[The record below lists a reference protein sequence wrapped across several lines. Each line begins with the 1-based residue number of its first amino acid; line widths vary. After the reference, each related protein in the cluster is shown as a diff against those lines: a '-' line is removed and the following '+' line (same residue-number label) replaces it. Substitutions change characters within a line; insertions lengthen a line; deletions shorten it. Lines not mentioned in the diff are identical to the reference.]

1 MRALSH
7 ISETS
12 RDYDLDGKFQVVW
25 DMLYELAEL
34 MRVLFFPNDRLNL
47 LSRKSNMN
55 GSEVFIL
62 EKNERWIQKIKT
74 IILMESSVSSNL

>member
-55 GSEVFIL
+55 GSEVFTL